1 MIETELGFPNPL
13 DIFKSQNEPKIKK
26 ETKKSS
32 NSLKLKC
39 VISFTNFIEI
49 WLFVYIEKK
58 KQNCDQKQRKETF
71 ERSPNS

>member
-49 WLFVYIEKK
+49 YREKEAK
-58 KQNCDQKQRKETF
+58 LWSETE
-71 ERSPNS
+71 ERDVWEKP